1 MPVVINLNVAVE
13 LKIANGT
20 RGSLYAW
27 EFPKETTFT
36 PHRLFKD
43 SAATILRASHPLSVV
58 YVRVPKLNEKISLA
72 ALQKIEPCCQKDF
85 LWRLPTHTSN

>member
-36 PHRLFKD
+36 HHRLFKD
-43 SAATILRASHPLSVV
+43 STATILRASHPLSVV
-58 YVRVPKLNEKISLA
+58 YVRVP
-72 ALQKIEPCCQKDF
+72 F
-85 LWRLPTHTSN
+85 H